1 MTKNLNLSKKMVM
14 MLLAGGLSFTLVGC
28 GVNET
33 KTSDN
38 IENTT
43 NEQSADDVAINT
55 EEKNF
60 VEEEY
65 DKVEGSNAVEAAIT
79 IMTDSA
85 SELANATDE
94 VKQTESYQK
103 TKEQTMDNFD
113 TVFNFLFNGEEINGY
128 TASDVS
134 DSTIEMAKDSLGTLD
149 DYIEGY
155 IPEYKEKAKE
165 KLSDAGEWL
174 WDKSTDLGSYV
185 MDKGSSWLD
194 EAKEKREGKQR

>member
-1 MTKNLNLSKKMVM
+1 MTRNLNLSKKMVM

-33 KTSDN
+33 KNSNEEN
-38 IENTT
+38 IT
-43 NEQSADDVAINT
+43 NEQSVDDVAVST

-60 VEEEY
+60 IEEEY

-85 SELANATDE
+85 SELANATE
-94 VKQTESYQK
+94 ELKQTESYQK
-103 TKEQTMDNFD
+103 TKEQAMDNFD
-113 TVFNFLFNGEEINGY
+113 TIFNFLFNGEEINGY
-128 TASDVS
+128 TINDVS
-134 DSTIEMAKDSLGTLD
+134 DSTVEMAKNSLGTLD
-149 DYIEGY
+149 SYIESY

-174 WDKSTDLGSYV
+174 WDKSTDLGAYV
-185 MDKGSSWLD
+185 MDKGTNWLD
-194 EAKEKREGKQR
+194 DAKEKSEGKQR

>member
-1 MTKNLNLSKKMVM
+1 MTKNLNISKKMVL
-14 MLLAGGLSFTLVGC
+14 MLLAGGISFTLVGC
-28 GVNET
+28 GVNEV
-33 KTSDN
+33 KVSD
-38 IENTT
+38 EVSTT
-43 NEQSADDVAINT
+43 NEQSVDDVALNT

-60 VEEEY
+60 IEEEY

-103 TKEQTMDNFD
+103 TKEEAMDNFD
-113 TVFNFLFNGEEINGY
+113 TIFNFLFNGEEINGY
-128 TASDVS
+128 TVNDVS
-134 DSTIEMAKDSLGTLD
+134 DSTVEMAKKSLGTLD
-149 DYIEGY
+149 SYIESY

-174 WDKSTDLGSYV
+174 WDKSTDLGAYV
-185 MDKGSSWLD
+185 MDKGANWLD
-194 EAKEKREGKQR
+194 DAKEKSEGKQR

>member
-1 MTKNLNLSKKMVM
+1 M

-33 KTSDN
+33 KNSNEEN
-38 IENTT
+38 IT
-43 NEQSADDVAINT
+43 NEQSVDDVAVST

-60 VEEEY
+60 IEEEY

-85 SELANATDE
+85 SELANATE
-94 VKQTESYQK
+94 ELKQTESYQK
-103 TKEQTMDNFD
+103 TKEQAMDNFD
-113 TVFNFLFNGEEINGY
+113 TIFNFLFNGEEINGY
-128 TASDVS
+128 TVNDVS
-134 DSTIEMAKDSLGTLD
+134 DSTVEMAKKSLGTLD
-149 DYIEGY
+149 SYIESY

-174 WDKSTDLGSYV
+174 WDKSTDLGAYV
-185 MDKGSSWLD
+185 MDKGTNWLD
-194 EAKEKREGKQR
+194 DAKEKSEGKQR

>member
-1 MTKNLNLSKKMVM
+1 MTRNLNLSKKMVM

-33 KTSDN
+33 KNSNEEN
-38 IENTT
+38 IT
-43 NEQSADDVAINT
+43 NEQSVDDVALNT

-60 VEEEY
+60 IEEEY

-85 SELANATDE
+85 SELANATE
-94 VKQTESYQK
+94 ELKQTESYQK
-103 TKEQTMDNFD
+103 TKEQAMDNFD
-113 TVFNFLFNGEEINGY
+113 TIFNFLFNGEEINGY
-128 TASDVS
+128 TVNDVS
-134 DSTIEMAKDSLGTLD
+134 DSTVEMAKKSLGTLD
-149 DYIEGY
+149 SYIESY

-174 WDKSTDLGSYV
+174 WDKSTDLGAYV
-185 MDKGSSWLD
+185 MDKGTNWLD
-194 EAKEKREGKQR
+194 DAKEKSEGKQR

>member
-1 MTKNLNLSKKMVM
+1 MTRNLNLSKKMVM

-33 KTSDN
+33 KNSNEEN
-38 IENTT
+38 IT
-43 NEQSADDVAINT
+43 NEQSVDDVAVST

-60 VEEEY
+60 VEKEY

-103 TKEQTMDNFD
+103 TKEQAMDNFD
-113 TVFNFLFNGEEINGY
+113 TIFNFLFNGEEINGY
-128 TASDVS
+128 TINDVS
-134 DSTIEMAKDSLGTLD
+134 DSTVEMAKNSLGTLD
-149 DYIEGY
+149 SYIESY

-174 WDKSTDLGSYV
+174 WDKSTDLGAYV
-185 MDKGSSWLD
+185 MDKGTNWLD
-194 EAKEKREGKQR
+194 DAKEKSEGKQR

>member
-1 MTKNLNLSKKMVM
+1 MTRNLNLSKKMVM

-33 KTSDN
+33 KNSNEEN
-38 IENTT
+38 IT
-43 NEQSADDVAINT
+43 NEQSVDDVAVST

-60 VEEEY
+60 VEKEY

-103 TKEQTMDNFD
+103 TKEEAMDNFD
-113 TVFNFLFNGEEINGY
+113 TIFNFLFNGEEINGY
-128 TASDVS
+128 TVNDVS
-134 DSTIEMAKDSLGTLD
+134 DSTVEMAKNSLGTLD
-149 DYIEGY
+149 SYIESY

-174 WDKSTDLGSYV
+174 WDKSTDLGAYV
-185 MDKGSSWLD
+185 MDKGANWLD
-194 EAKEKREGKQR
+194 DAKEKSEGKQR

>member
-1 MTKNLNLSKKMVM
+1 MTRNLNLSKKMVM
-14 MLLAGGLSFTLVGC
+14 MLFAGGLSFTLVGC
-28 GVNET
+28 GINET
-33 KTSDN
+33 KTNDEAD
-38 IENTT
+38 IT
-43 NEQSADDVAINT
+43 NEQTVDEVAVNT

-60 VEEEY
+60 IEKEY

-85 SELANATDE
+85 SELANVTEE

-103 TKEQTMDNFD
+103 TKEQALDNFD
-113 TVFNFLFNGEEINGY
+113 TIFNFLFNGEEINGY
-128 TASDVS
+128 TANDVS
-134 DSTIEMAKDSLGTLD
+134 DSTVEMAKNALGTLD
-149 DYIEGY
+149 DYIESY
-155 IPEYKEKAKE
+155 IPEYKDKAKE

-194 EAKEKREGKQR
+194 EAKEKRSEKQR

>member
-1 MTKNLNLSKKMVM
+1 MTRNLNLSKKMVM

-33 KTSDN
+33 KNNDKEN
-38 IENTT
+38 IT
-43 NEQSADDVAINT
+43 NEQSVDDVAVTT

-60 VEEEY
+60 IEEEY

-103 TKEQTMDNFD
+103 TKEEAMDNFD
-113 TVFNFLFNGEEINGY
+113 TIFNFLFNGEEINGY
-128 TASDVS
+128 TVNDVS
-134 DSTIEMAKDSLGTLD
+134 DSTVEMAKKSLGTLD
-149 DYIEGY
+149 SYIESY

-174 WDKSTDLGSYV
+174 WDKSTDLGAYV
-185 MDKGSSWLD
+185 MDKGANWLD
-194 EAKEKREGKQR
+194 DAKEKNEGKQR

>member
-1 MTKNLNLSKKMVM
+1 MTRNLNLSKKMVM
-14 MLLAGGLSFTLVGC
+14 MLFAGGLSFTLVGC
-28 GVNET
+28 GINET
-33 KTSDN
+33 KTNDEAD
-38 IENTT
+38 IT
-43 NEQSADDVAINT
+43 NEQTVDEVAVNT

-60 VEEEY
+60 IEKEY

-85 SELANATDE
+85 SELANATEE

-103 TKEQTMDNFD
+103 TKEQALDNFD
-113 TVFNFLFNGEEINGY
+113 TIFNFLFNGEEINGY
-128 TASDVS
+128 TANDVS
-134 DSTIEMAKDSLGTLD
+134 DSTVEMAKNALGTLD
-149 DYIEGY
+149 DYIESY
-155 IPEYKEKAKE
+155 IPEYKDKAKE

-194 EAKEKREGKQR
+194 EAKEKRSEKQR

>member
-1 MTKNLNLSKKMVM
+1 MTRNLNLSKKMVM

-33 KTSDN
+33 KNSNEEN
-38 IENTT
+38 IT
-43 NEQSADDVAINT
+43 NEQSVDDVAVST

-60 VEEEY
+60 IEEEY

-85 SELANATDE
+85 SELANATE
-94 VKQTESYQK
+94 ELKQTESYQK
-103 TKEQTMDNFD
+103 TKEQAMDNFD
-113 TVFNFLFNGEEINGY
+113 TIFNFLFNGEEINGY
-128 TASDVS
+128 TVNDVS
-134 DSTIEMAKDSLGTLD
+134 DSTVEMAKKSLGTLD
-149 DYIEGY
+149 SYIESY

-174 WDKSTDLGSYV
+174 WDKSTDLGAYV
-185 MDKGSSWLD
+185 MDKGANWLD
-194 EAKEKREGKQR
+194 DAKEKSEGKQR

>member
-1 MTKNLNLSKKMVM
+1 MTRNLNLSKKMVM

-33 KTSDN
+33 KNNDKEN
-38 IENTT
+38 IT
-43 NEQSADDVAINT
+43 NEQNVDDVAVTT

-60 VEEEY
+60 IEEEY

-103 TKEQTMDNFD
+103 TKEEAMDNFD
-113 TVFNFLFNGEEINGY
+113 TIFNFLFNGEEINGY
-128 TASDVS
+128 TVNDVS
-134 DSTIEMAKDSLGTLD
+134 DSTVEMAKKSLGTLD
-149 DYIEGY
+149 SYIESY

-174 WDKSTDLGSYV
+174 WDKSTDLGAYV
-185 MDKGSSWLD
+185 MDKGANWLD
-194 EAKEKREGKQR
+194 DAKEKSEGKQR

>member
-1 MTKNLNLSKKMVM
+1 MTRNLNLSKKMVM

-33 KTSDN
+33 KNSNEEN
-38 IENTT
+38 IT
-43 NEQSADDVAINT
+43 NEQSVDDVAVST

-60 VEEEY
+60 VEKEY

-85 SELANATDE
+85 SELANATEE

-103 TKEQTMDNFD
+103 TKEQAMDNFD
-113 TVFNFLFNGEEINGY
+113 TIFNFLFNGEEINGY
-128 TASDVS
+128 TINDVS
-134 DSTIEMAKDSLGTLD
+134 DSTVEMAKNSLGTLD
-149 DYIEGY
+149 SYIESY

-174 WDKSTDLGSYV
+174 WDKSTDLGAYV
-185 MDKGSSWLD
+185 MDKGTNWLD
-194 EAKEKREGKQR
+194 DAKEKSEGKQR

>member
-1 MTKNLNLSKKMVM
+1 MTRNLNLSKKMVM

-33 KTSDN
+33 KNSNEEN
-38 IENTT
+38 IT
-43 NEQSADDVAINT
+43 NEQSVDDVAVST

-60 VEEEY
+60 IEEEY

-85 SELANATDE
+85 SELANATE
-94 VKQTESYQK
+94 ELKQTESYQK
-103 TKEQTMDNFD
+103 TKEQAMDNFD
-113 TVFNFLFNGEEINGY
+113 TIFNFLFNGEEINGY
-128 TASDVS
+128 TVNDVS
-134 DSTIEMAKDSLGTLD
+134 DSTVEMAKKSLGTLD
-149 DYIEGY
+149 SYIESY

-174 WDKSTDLGSYV
+174 WDKSTDLGAYV
-185 MDKGSSWLD
+185 MDKGTNWLD
-194 EAKEKREGKQR
+194 DAKEKSEGKQR

>member
-1 MTKNLNLSKKMVM
+1 M

-33 KTSDN
+33 KNSNEEN
-38 IENTT
+38 IT
-43 NEQSADDVAINT
+43 NEQSVDDVAVST

-60 VEEEY
+60 VEKEY

-85 SELANATDE
+85 SELANATEE

-103 TKEQTMDNFD
+103 TKEQAMDNFD
-113 TVFNFLFNGEEINGY
+113 TIFNFLFNGEEINGY
-128 TASDVS
+128 TINDVS
-134 DSTIEMAKDSLGTLD
+134 DSTVEMAKNSLGTLD
-149 DYIEGY
+149 SYIESY

-174 WDKSTDLGSYV
+174 WDKSTDLGAYV
-185 MDKGSSWLD
+185 MDKGTNWLD
-194 EAKEKREGKQR
+194 DAKEKSEGKQR